1 MKLLQ
6 PAGALCVRG
15 FGRDVGIIGRSSIR
29 ANSPATTVDRV
40 DQWPVG
46 SIYSDPHLACEMNM
60 PRLPPERLEDD
71 DPLPKLSVRLKEV
84 LRSSKTRNGVLWH
97 TAIEQM
103 VLNSV
108 VRYVNIF
115 MHGWHTLTMWYV
127 TEVCSVWH
135 EKRVKC
141 SGIYTLVD
149 LNCSVPA
156 MCLQQPSAAPWNVWT
171 FPQLDNC
178 ASHLNHLHRP
188 SHHYAF
194 RHIVLNL
201 DFFTHI

>member
-1 MKLLQ
+1 MASGVHLFRSPPSLWDEYAQ
-6 PAGALCVRG
+6 TPSREIRGWWPPA
-15 FGRDVGIIGRSSIR
+15 
-29 ANSPATTVDRV
+29 
-40 DQWPVG
+40 Q
-46 SIYSDPHLACEMNM
+46 
-60 PRLPPERLEDD
+60 
-71 DPLPKLSVRLKEV
+71 LSVRLKEV

-115 MHGWHTLTMWYV
+115 RHGWHTLTMWYV
-127 TEVCSVWH
+127 TEVCGVWH

-156 MCLQQPSAAPWNVWT
+156 MCLQQPSAAPCNVWF

>member
-1 MKLLQ
+1 MT
-6 PAGALCVRG
+6 PART
-15 FGRDVGIIGRSSIR
+15 IGR
-29 ANSPATTVDRV
+29 
-40 DQWPVG
+40 
-46 SIYSDPHLACEMNM
+46 
-60 PRLPPERLEDD
+60 
-71 DPLPKLSVRLKEV
+71 
-84 LRSSKTRNGVLWH
+84 RSRKRNGVLGH
-97 TAIEQM
+97 TDIEQM

-135 EKRVKC
+135 ENRVKC

-156 MCLQQPSAAPWNVWT
+156 MCLQQPSAAPWNVWI

-178 ASHLNHLHRP
+178 ASHLNHLHRL
-188 SHHYAF
+188 SHHYSLRPSLTYSIEF
-194 RHIVLNL
+194 RFLYSYINL
-201 DFFTHI
+201 KLLYNLYYF